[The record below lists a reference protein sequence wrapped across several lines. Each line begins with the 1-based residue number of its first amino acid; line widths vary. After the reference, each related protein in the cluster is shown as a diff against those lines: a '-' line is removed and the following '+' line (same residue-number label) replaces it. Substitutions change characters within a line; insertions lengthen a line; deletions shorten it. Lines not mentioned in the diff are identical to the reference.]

1 MPSSPRPTSPRMRR
15 VNEEIKE
22 ILAEALPGMK
32 DPRIG
37 FVTLT
42 DVRATTDLKQAEVF
56 YTVLPDD
63 EDTLTQT
70 ARGLA
75 SATPMLRRTLGA
87 RLRTR
92 NTPDLHFTHDPVPA
106 RGRRIEALLDRL
118 PPAAE
123 DDDENASHDDP

>member
-1 MPSSPRPTSPRMRR
+1 MPARRDNARIRR

-22 ILAEALPGMK
+22 ILAEALPALK

-42 DVRATTDLKQAEVF
+42 DVRTTTDLKQAEVF

-63 EDTLTQT
+63 TETLRTT
-70 ARGLA
+70 EEGLD
-75 SATPMLRRTLGA
+75 SAAPLLRRQLGS

-106 RGRRIEALLDRL
+106 RGRRIEALLKGR
-118 PPAAE
+118 AE
-123 DDDENASHDDP
+123 SVADDDGGGGGDGDR